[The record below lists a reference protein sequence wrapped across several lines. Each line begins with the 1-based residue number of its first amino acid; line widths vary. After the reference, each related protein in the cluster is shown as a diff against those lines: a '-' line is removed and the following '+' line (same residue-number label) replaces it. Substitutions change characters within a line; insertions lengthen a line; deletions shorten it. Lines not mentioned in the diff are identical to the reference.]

1 MDQYPVP
8 QFIERE
14 ARIAFFIS
22 FRQLIYL
29 IVAGVVCFI
38 LYYILPFFLF
48 IIVAFVVMGGAAAL
62 AFVKVNG
69 IPLNAYLMNS
79 LGFLAGA
86 KHYTWK
92 KKESPYPFQRISV
105 KKASSVE
112 AEKESAPLRM
122 GKRSQLKERK
132 TQVEF
137 KTK

>member
-1 MDQYPVP
+1 MEQYPVP

-29 IVAGVVCFI
+29 IIAGVICFI
-38 LYYILPFFLF
+38 LYYVLPFSLF
-48 IIVAFVVMGGAAAL
+48 IIAAFAIVGGTAAL
-62 AFVKVNG
+62 AFLKING
-69 IPLNAYLMNS
+69 IPLSDYLMSS
-79 LGFLAGA
+79 LGFLVGA

-92 KKESPYPFQRISV
+92 KKESLYPFRRISV
-105 KKASSVE
+105 RKAPSSE
-112 AEKESAPLRM
+112 AQEETVPLKM
-122 GKRSQLKERK
+122 GKGSQLKERK